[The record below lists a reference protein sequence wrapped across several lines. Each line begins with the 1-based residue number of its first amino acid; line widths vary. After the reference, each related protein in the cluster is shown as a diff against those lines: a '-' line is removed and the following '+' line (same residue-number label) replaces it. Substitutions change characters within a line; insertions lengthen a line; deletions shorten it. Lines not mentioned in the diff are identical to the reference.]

1 MGRND
6 RKILFNV
13 RRIDEGLLTTSL
25 SFPIKVDQ
33 YVYNKIRFTE
43 NGGFT
48 KDKLN
53 NTIPGMVEDLRRF
66 LSAGN
71 MDIMK
76 HNYKA
81 KRIKI
86 GSGLHSDILKLWSSV
101 NTDGAVEGNIINLA
115 FILRIHNLKQLGH
128 SINFEN
134 VYNFYD
140 LERIRNDEK

>member
-53 NTIPGMVEDLRRF
+53 QIIPGMVEDLRVF

-71 MDIMK
+71 MDILK
-76 HNYKA
+76 HNHKS

-86 GSGLHSDILKLWSSV
+86 GTGLHSDILKLWDSV

-115 FILRIHNLKQLGH
+115 FMLRLNNLKQLGY

-134 VYNFYD
+134 VYNFYG
-140 LERIRNDEK
+140 LERI